1 MINENKIETIFNE
14 LDEYCEKTNKFTGR
28 LTFSFDFSDD
38 EMAIFTVFD
47 GDYMEDED
55 DIKEDVIS
63 VFKANGVNPSKV
75 EWDYDCGNMYDRY
88 CNLEITF

>member
-1 MINENKIETIFNE
+1 MINENQIEKIFNE
-14 LDEYCEKTNKFTGR
+14 LNEYCEDTNKFSGR

-38 EMAIFTVFD
+38 ESALFSVFD

-63 VFKANGVNPSKV
+63 VFKANGVNPKA
-75 EWDYDCGNMYDRY
+75 EWDYDCGNMYDSW